1 MFIFVSV
8 EALKHFKLVE
18 RRLQREML
26 YLMLNDANLS
36 VSTFSGTISK
46 LQITVSVAS
55 LRSRNI
61 LKSRYCH
68 WWLW

>member
-8 EALKHFKLVE
+8 EAPALKHFKFVE
-18 RRLQREML
+18 RRLQHEML

-46 LQITVSVAS
+46 LQITVSIAS

-68 WWLW
+68 